1 MSRRQ
6 RKVGRYQRFAVPDP
20 SSSPVEP
27 PEEDTPRVSTGG
39 LSRLRL
45 TSQWTRPSR
54 SPLVAVLALTALTV
68 TFSGLWLARS
78 QLGSWWN
85 GLNPSPVTTTAGT
98 TPTSL
103 VTSTT
108 RPSLEELVPGMGEA
122 LLEAGYSTLGVTVE
136 DEVVYLEGSIPL
148 DQLEQGFF
156 SYVAGAVRALAAPV
170 GVEVR
175 SRVRLKGDA
184 AGLRLQIGQLV
195 ASRPIVFD
203 EGGLELGE
211 DSLPTLDEIAAA
223 INAQPGLTVLIAGH
237 TDAAG
242 STAQNEQIGRA
253 RALVVFEYLVSG
265 GVAAN
270 RLAVISY
277 GELFPGGETASRR
290 IEFEVVS

>member
-1 MSRRQ
+1 L
-6 RKVGRYQRFAVPDP
+6 VG
-20 SSSPVEP
+20 
-27 PEEDTPRVSTGG
+27 
-39 LSRLRL
+39 
-45 TSQWTRPSR
+45 
-54 SPLVAVLALTALTV
+54 VLALTVLTV

-78 QLGSWWN
+78 QLGSWWS
-85 GLNPSPVTTTAGT
+85 GLNPPPVTTTART
-98 TPTSL
+98 EPTFL

-108 RPSLEELVPGMGEA
+108 QPSPEELVPVMEEA

-136 DEVVYLEGSIPL
+136 DQVVYLEGSIPL
-148 DQLEQGFF
+148 DDLEQGFF

-184 AGLRLQIGQLV
+184 AGLRLQIAQLV
-195 ASRPIVFD
+195 ESRPIVFD
-203 EGGLELGE
+203 DGALELGE
-211 DSLPTLDEIAAA
+211 ASLPALDEIAAA

-253 RALVVFEYLVSG
+253 RALVVFEYLVSR
-265 GVAAN
+265 GVAPN

-277 GELFPGGETASRR
+277 GELFPEEEAASRR